1 MRATMGTRASQ
12 VNCQELR
19 RQLAHAER
27 FARTLDLLL
36 RRTREEDAAFVWLAG
51 RGDEVR
57 AFAGDVARSWMIGER
72 SEEHAC
78 AAIESY
84 LDALHRDLHPWF
96 GEWYA
101 PSCCGPVAHEPHE
114 PHEAAP
120 SSARSPSSGTQ
131 PVMRALAPGR
141 PAIQRAAR

>member
-1 MRATMGTRASQ
+1 MLSTIATRTADS
-12 VNCQELR
+12 NAHCLELR
-19 RQLAHAER
+19 AQLAHAER

-36 RRTREEDAAFVWLAG
+36 RRTSEDDAAFVWLAG

-72 SEEHAC
+72 SEPQAC

-101 PSCCGPVAHEPHE
+101 PSC
-114 PHEAAP
+114 
-120 SSARSPSSGTQ
+120 
-131 PVMRALAPGR
+131 
-141 PAIQRAAR
+141 